1 MNQNSIPAEVKL
13 HHGRS
18 LRHDLIWQTWSLVTL
33 AILVFA
39 ITAYFLVFSRMV
51 DELAASAMY
60 KGANVIRAQVE
71 ALFSQIDRIADDTR
85 EWGHNHTFTI
95 DDLGRFNRLFIPI
108 LAERELISSLRFAEE
123 TGREFLLVRMPNG
136 EWHNRITDRERWGR
150 EQYWRKWG
158 QGYTLLGEEWRESD
172 YDPRQQRW
180 YQGALRL
187 TQDHELYWS
196 DPYRFPSVHE
206 PGMTAASRWRDSANQ
221 RLYVIALDLK
231 LLDLSRF
238 TRNINI
244 SPNGW
249 VAIMLADGRLLG
261 LPRDARIRTD
271 ADVNASVLKTV
282 AESGFT
288 PLTSAVAQW
297 QAMGKPAEQ
306 VLFFNNAGENWVGHF
321 LPIALH
327 NQQLIIV
334 VAAPRSDFI
343 PLNPRHSLVFLALF
357 IAVLIA
363 TFLVATRF
371 ARRVARPLEALVLDS
386 ERIGCM
392 ELEQPVALPPSWRE
406 MDTLAAAQEH
416 MRQMLLVNRCD
427 WQQINAELENKVAE
441 RTLELAGEKQRAEEA
456 TRAKS
461 AFLANMSHEIRTPMN
476 AVIGMAHLALQTE
489 LTAKQR
495 DYVQKIHGAGASL
508 LNIINDILD
517 FSKIE
522 AGKLDMERINFRF
535 DDVLNNVATLVSQKA
550 YDKGLELLFHEP
562 SNLPQ
567 HLVGDPLRLGQIL
580 VNLINNA
587 IKFTEQ
593 GQIIVDVQERERAN
607 DQVKLQFAVCD
618 TGIGMTE
625 EQRGRMFQAFIQ
637 ADGSTTRKYGGTGL
651 GLTISKRLVELM
663 NGVIWV
669 KSTLGVG
676 STFYFTVWLGV
687 SDAPCVWRPVLP
699 AILKGLRALV
709 VDDNAAAAE
718 ILTEVLASLALR
730 VDAVASGPEAIARIQ
745 AADRIDPYRIV
756 FIDWKMPDMD
766 GIETS
771 RRIKQ
776 DDTLTTPPRIVMVTA
791 FGREEVR
798 AHAEAVGVE
807 DFLIKPISYS
817 LLLDTLMNLFPP
829 ANGEARAHYHARQGE
844 PQTRLDGVRL
854 LLAEDNEL
862 NQQIAVELLEV
873 AGARVVIANNGQEAV
888 ARLEASLEGEPFHGV
903 LMDLQMPE
911 MDGFEATRRIR
922 ADARFAELPIIAMTA
937 HALVEERQRCLEAGM
952 NDHIAKPI
960 EPEAMFHTLQHWF
973 PSKTGTPARRRR
985 VTAGRSSEALELPVL
1000 PDLDTAT
1007 GLRRV
1012 GGNRS
1017 LYRNL
1022 LGKFAISQ
1030 TEVVTQ
1036 IRAALADAD
1045 RETAERLAHT
1055 LKGVAGNIG
1064 ATSLQMRATDLEKAL
1079 REHADSTALEPL
1091 LIQTGQLLEA
1101 LTKGLRT
1108 VLAMPP
1114 SAAPASSI
1122 VGRDQLGP
1130 VLSHLERL
1138 LSESDAEALDY
1149 LATHRAILAEA
1160 LPIELFLA
1168 IEKATIDYRFEEA
1181 LQRLRE
1187 VMQSIKKQ
1195 A

>member
-1 MNQNSIPAEVKL
+1 MDNHSIPAEAKL

-51 DELAASAMY
+51 DELAASAMH
-60 KGANVIRAQVE
+60 KGANVIRAQTE
-71 ALFSQIDRIADDTR
+71 GLFSQIDRITNETR

-108 LAERELISSLRFAEE
+108 LTERERISSVRLAEE
-123 TGREFLLVRMPNG
+123 SGREFLLLKMPDG
-136 EWHNRITDRERWGR
+136 EWHNRITDRERWGP

-158 QGYTLLGEEWRESD
+158 EGYTLLSEEWRESD

-180 YQGALRL
+180 YQEAARL
-187 TQDHELYWS
+187 TQDRALYWS

-206 PGMTAASRWRDSANQ
+206 PGMTAAGRWRDSANQ
-221 RLYVIALDLK
+221 RLYVITLDLK

-238 TRNINI
+238 TRNIDI

-261 LPRDARIRTD
+261 LPRDARIQTD
-271 ADVNASVLKTV
+271 ADINANVLKTV
-282 AESGFT
+282 AESDFM
-288 PLTSAVAQW
+288 PLTNAVAQW
-297 QAMGKPAEQ
+297 QAMGKPANQ
-306 VLFFNNAGENWVGHF
+306 VLFFHSAGEDWVGHF

-334 VAAPRSDFI
+334 AAAPRSDFI
-343 PLNPRHSLVFLALF
+343 PLSPHNSLVFLALF

-371 ARRVARPLEALVLDS
+371 ARQVARPLEALMLDS
-386 ERIGCM
+386 ERIGRM
-392 ELEQPVALPPSWRE
+392 ELEQPVALPPSWQE

-416 MRQMLLVNRCD
+416 MRQMLLANRRD
-427 WQQINAELENKVAE
+427 WQQINAELEHKVVA

-476 AVIGMAHLALQTE
+476 AVIGMAHLTLQTE

-495 DYVQKIHGAGASL
+495 DYVQKIHNAGASL

-522 AGKLDMERINFRF
+522 AGKLDMEHIDFRF

-562 SNLPQ
+562 INLPQ

-593 GQIIVDVQERERAN
+593 GQIIVDVREQECAN
-607 DQVKLQFAVCD
+607 GQVKLQFAVCD

-637 ADGSTTRKYGGTGL
+637 ADDSTTRKYGGTGL

-663 NGVIWV
+663 GGVIWV
-669 KSTLGVG
+669 ESTLGVG

-687 SDAPCVWRPVLP
+687 SDTPRTLRPILP
-699 AILKGLRALV
+699 AILNGLRALV
-709 VDDNAAAAE
+709 VDDNAMAAE
-718 ILTEVLASLALR
+718 ILTEALASLALQ
-730 VDAVASGPEAIARIQ
+730 VDAVASGSEAIARLQ
-745 AADRIDPYRIV
+745 AEDQIDPYRIV
-756 FIDWKMPDMD
+756 FIDWKMPGMD
-766 GIETS
+766 GMETS

-776 DDTLTTPPRIVMVTA
+776 DDRLTVPPRVVMVTG

-807 DFLIKPISYS
+807 DFLTKPISYS
-817 LLLDTLMNLFPP
+817 LLLDTLMDLFPP
-829 ANGEARAHYHARQGE
+829 ANGEAREHYHARHEE
-844 PQTRLDGVRL
+844 PQTRLDGLRL
-854 LLAEDNEL
+854 LLAEDNEV
-862 NQQIAVELLEV
+862 NQQIAVELLEA
-873 AGARVVIANNGQEAV
+873 AGAQIVVANNGQEAV
-888 ARLEASLEGEPFHGV
+888 AQLEASLEDEPFHGV

-922 ADARFAELPIIAMTA
+922 ADARFVKLPIIAMTA

-960 EPEAMFHTLQHWF
+960 EPETLFHTLRHWF
-973 PSKTGTPARRRR
+973 SSKTGAPTHRRR
-985 VTAGRSSEALELPVL
+985 VTVERSGEALELPML

-1012 GGNRS
+1012 GGNRG
-1017 LYRNL
+1017 LYRDL
-1022 LGKFAISQ
+1022 LSKFTMGQA
-1030 TEVVTQ
+1030 EVVTQ
-1036 IRAALADAD
+1036 IRAALTAAD

-1064 ATSLQMRATDLEKAL
+1064 ATPLQTSAADLEQAL
-1079 REHADSTALEPL
+1079 RQPVDGSAQLEPL
-1091 LIQTGQLLEA
+1091 LMQTSQILGTLIN
-1101 LTKGLRT
+1101 GLRAA
-1108 VLAMPP
+1108 LATQRP
-1114 SAAPASSI
+1114 SVTPAPSTMEW
-1122 VGRDQLGP
+1122 DKLKP
-1130 VLSHLERL
+1130 VLTHLE
-1138 LSESDAEALDY
+1138 
-1149 LATHRAILAEA
+1149 
-1160 LPIELFLA
+1160 
-1168 IEKATIDYRFEEA
+1168 
-1181 LQRLRE
+1181 
-1187 VMQSIKKQ
+1187 
-1195 A
+1195 